1 MNKGGRFVFDCTV
14 ETGSPPFFI
23 VYLDDS
29 ILTNRLSEV
38 SIPMGVRYTFGPV
51 ATIDSGSVLQC
62 ASANVFT
69 VESAILD
76 VMCECH
82 PCM

>member
-1 MNKGGRFVFDCTV
+1 M

-23 VYLDDS
+23 IFLDDS
-29 ILTNRLSEV
+29 TLTDRLSGV
-38 SIPMGVRYTFGPV
+38 RILMGARYTFGP
-51 ATIDSGSVLQC
+51 ATSGDSGSMLRC
-62 ASANVFT
+62 ASGNVFA
-69 VESAILD
+69 VESATLD